1 MLIGITGGV
10 ATGKSSLVRSL
21 VGRHPFRVFD
31 ADQCVHRLLANDEPT
46 AAALRQTFGAKCF
59 NSQGEVCRI
68 ALRELVFHDRDAL
81 RHLEKILHPLV
92 RHQCQE
98 IRAACLVD
106 EVDFLADI
114 PLLYETEASP
124 LFHAIVVVAASAE
137 TRQDRLKAR
146 GLSHSTT
153 EAMLAS
159 QWPIG
164 EKMHRATFV
173 AWNDGTLEELDHQA
187 DFLIENLFP
196 FKA

>member
-92 RHQCQE
+92 RHQC
-98 IRAACLVD
+98 
-106 EVDFLADI
+106 
-114 PLLYETEASP
+114 
-124 LFHAIVVVAASAE
+124 
-137 TRQDRLKAR
+137 
-146 GLSHSTT
+146 
-153 EAMLAS
+153 
-159 QWPIG
+159 
-164 EKMHRATFV
+164 
-173 AWNDGTLEELDHQA
+173 
-187 DFLIENLFP
+187 
-196 FKA
+196 